1 MNNAPQIGRVLGVP
15 LRLHWSVPVLVFLFG
30 YSLGGQT
37 LPAWARDIPRP
48 PTHSADSSAPCCSC

>member
-37 LPAWARDIPRP
+37 LPAWAPG
-48 PTHSADSSAPCCSC
+48 HSLEAATSAMSA